1 MNQQFVKLVTS
12 KKMVSKSS
20 DSEPVFMSDEFAY
33 NRSNQ
38 GTKIMRDTQLENKR
52 RTVLAHAEGGPYK
65 VFERVQDK
73 GEKSNRVYNVS
84 ENSIKEFVAPSLF
97 SMSNRKEIK
106 KCGSRN
112 TKRNNNK
119 KQSDNNKKSVNN
131 KKNKGNNGNK
141 TILGALDEV
150 GYHIEEETG
159 VFELSPHQLGIPQ
172 DRKRVIFVCIRKDIY
187 DPDKIIDL
195 DLDENVEINFDN
207 IIEENVDEKYKVS
220 EEIEILFDA
229 WDEIIS
235 EMEVGQKLS
244 PTILCNEFHSNYS
257 EEEFKELP
265 QWKQD
270 YITKNK
276 PIYEKY
282 KDKWDAWYEVNKE
295 ILQKKQVNGK
305 LEWQAGPKREN
316 DSIWNHFIQVRQSG
330 IRVKKS
336 KFFPTLVAIVQ
347 TPIYGK
353 EKRYITPRE
362 CARLQSFPDSFILPE
377 NDKVAYK
384 QFGNAVNVEVVYRV
398 MSKTLELYL

>member
-65 VFERVQDK
+65 VFERVLDK

-141 TILGALDEV
+141 IVLKNNKLNNNSNKVVLKNNKSVPKKVAKKPTKKVVKKPTKKVAKKPAKKSLKKKINKA
-150 GYHIEEETG
+150 
-159 VFELSPHQLGIPQ
+159 
-172 DRKRVIFVCIRKDIY
+172 IRKIV
-187 DPDKIIDL
+187 KSL
-195 DLDENVEINFDN
+195 
-207 IIEENVDEKYKVS
+207 
-220 EEIEILFDA
+220 
-229 WDEIIS
+229 
-235 EMEVGQKLS
+235 
-244 PTILCNEFHSNYS
+244 
-257 EEEFKELP
+257 
-265 QWKQD
+265 
-270 YITKNK
+270 TKK
-276 PIYEKY
+276 
-282 KDKWDAWYEVNKE
+282 
-295 ILQKKQVNGK
+295 
-305 LEWQAGPKREN
+305 
-316 DSIWNHFIQVRQSG
+316 
-330 IRVKKS
+330 
-336 KFFPTLVAIVQ
+336 
-347 TPIYGK
+347 
-353 EKRYITPRE
+353 
-362 CARLQSFPDSFILPE
+362 
-377 NDKVAYK
+377 
-384 QFGNAVNVEVVYRV
+384 
-398 MSKTLELYL
+398 

>member
-65 VFERVQDK
+65 VFERVLDK

-141 TILGALDEV
+141 IVLKNNKLNNNSNKVVLKNNKSVPKKVAKKPTKKVAKKPAKKSLKKKINKA
-150 GYHIEEETG
+150 
-159 VFELSPHQLGIPQ
+159 
-172 DRKRVIFVCIRKDIY
+172 IRKIV
-187 DPDKIIDL
+187 KSL
-195 DLDENVEINFDN
+195 
-207 IIEENVDEKYKVS
+207 
-220 EEIEILFDA
+220 
-229 WDEIIS
+229 
-235 EMEVGQKLS
+235 
-244 PTILCNEFHSNYS
+244 
-257 EEEFKELP
+257 
-265 QWKQD
+265 
-270 YITKNK
+270 TKK
-276 PIYEKY
+276 
-282 KDKWDAWYEVNKE
+282 
-295 ILQKKQVNGK
+295 
-305 LEWQAGPKREN
+305 
-316 DSIWNHFIQVRQSG
+316 
-330 IRVKKS
+330 
-336 KFFPTLVAIVQ
+336 
-347 TPIYGK
+347 
-353 EKRYITPRE
+353 
-362 CARLQSFPDSFILPE
+362 
-377 NDKVAYK
+377 
-384 QFGNAVNVEVVYRV
+384 
-398 MSKTLELYL
+398 

>member
-141 TILGALDEV
+141 IVL
-150 GYHIEEETG
+150 
-159 VFELSPHQLGIPQ
+159 
-172 DRKRVIFVCIRKDIY
+172 KKKVI
-187 DPDKIIDL
+187 
-195 DLDENVEINFDN
+195 
-207 IIEENVDEKYKVS
+207 
-220 EEIEILFDA
+220 
-229 WDEIIS
+229 
-235 EMEVGQKLS
+235 
-244 PTILCNEFHSNYS
+244 
-257 EEEFKELP
+257 
-265 QWKQD
+265 
-270 YITKNK
+270 
-276 PIYEKY
+276 
-282 KDKWDAWYEVNKE
+282 
-295 ILQKKQVNGK
+295 
-305 LEWQAGPKREN
+305 
-316 DSIWNHFIQVRQSG
+316 
-330 IRVKKS
+330 
-336 KFFPTLVAIVQ
+336 
-347 TPIYGK
+347 K
-353 EKRYITPRE
+353 EK
-362 CARLQSFPDSFILPE
+362 
-377 NDKVAYK
+377 
-384 QFGNAVNVEVVYRV
+384 
-398 MSKTLELYL
+398 M